1 MPDNSTATPATTTS
15 PSSRAAVPATV
26 ESRWR
31 LNPYLLG
38 YAMGPAAF
46 AIILVLQRFG
56 WVADESVAVW
66 IGIFV
71 AIPITSYLADTLYRR
86 YPTTAFLHTRVA
98 VHSAAVV
105 AVINVAGWGPVLS
118 GAFVFVALENL
129 AHDGSRT
136 WRITMLWSM
145 VGIAVGM
152 LGIRIGLFPSFL
164 SISHAEALSVMGAFV
179 LAFVIRMAGAA
190 WEQKEDAEALMRASE
205 DRFRSLVQHSSDTI
219 MVMSGTGTVTYAS
232 PSTTGFFGVTPD
244 DMIGRDA
251 VSLTHPDDQ
260 ERVWAELAARLLDD
274 AVTDPLEVRMAHADG
289 SWRYAEVI
297 VSDLRSQPSVEGFVA
312 NVRDITERKEAEAL
326 LAHQAL
332 HDPLTSLANRTLIH
346 DRTEQMLVRS
356 RRSHEP
362 IAALFIDLDNFKEVN
377 DTLGHETGD
386 RLLQA
391 VADRFRATVRDSD
404 TVGRLGGDEFVILA
418 EGQSI
423 AAGPEILAERLLE
436 VLREPF
442 DLGERVGAALK
453 VTASIGIASGQRDTA
468 DDLLRDADIALYRAK
483 ALGKDGAASFEPEMQ
498 SAVLDRLGLK
508 MDLMSALSN
517 REFHVVYQPLFDL
530 ATMKIYGVEALLRWT
545 HPVRGLV
552 GPTEFIPMLEETGQI
567 VEVGGWVLREA
578 CGQAAAWHQ
587 DGHPLA
593 LSVNVSM
600 RQLENDQ
607 LLLEVRDAL
616 ETSGLD
622 PSALLLE
629 ITETAL
635 MSDADATIARLG
647 ALKALG
653 VSIAIDDFGTG
664 YASLGYLR
672 QFPVDALKIDRSF
685 IAAMGDAPESGV
697 LIQAMVALAHALGLG
712 TIAEGIEDVPQLET
726 LRAQGCQRGQ
736 GYLVSRPVAPEA
748 IVQLLGEARQS
759 APSAA

>member
-1 MPDNSTATPATTTS
+1 MPDNSTDTPANTTS
-15 PSSRAAVPATV
+15 PSSRAVVPPPA

-56 WVADESVAVW
+56 WVANESLAVW
-66 IGIFV
+66 IGIFL

-86 YPTTAFLHTRVA
+86 YPTTAFLNVRVA

-145 VGIAVGM
+145 AGIAVGM
-152 LGIRIGLFPSFL
+152 LGIRIGVFPSFL
-164 SISHAEALSVMGAFV
+164 SFSQAEALSVMGAFV

-251 VSLTHPDDQ
+251 VSLAHPDDQ

-274 AVTDPLEVRMAHADG
+274 VVTDALEVRMAHADG

-297 VSDLRSQPSVEGFVA
+297 VSDLRSQPSVDGFVA
-312 NVRDITERKEAEAL
+312 NLRDITDRKEAEAL

-404 TVGRLGGDEFVILA
+404 TVGRLGGDEFVVLA

-436 VLREPF
+436 VLRAPF
-442 DLGERVGAALK
+442 DLGERVGAPLK
-453 VTASIGIASGQRDTA
+453 VTASIGIASGQRDSA

-567 VEVGGWVLREA
+567 VEVGGWVLRDA
-578 CGQAAAWHQ
+578 CRQAAAWHR

-607 LLLEVRDAL
+607 LLLDVRDAL

-622 PSALLLE
+622 PTALLLE

-635 MSDADATIARLG
+635 MSDADATVARLG

-685 IAAMGDAPESGV
+685 IAAMSDAPESGV

-712 TIAEGIEDVPQLET
+712 TIAEGIEDAPQLET

-748 IVQLLGEARQS
+748 IVGLLDEARQS

>member
-1 MPDNSTATPATTTS
+1 MSDLPTNVLSAPPPAPAAPRRITT
-15 PSSRAAVPATV
+15 
-26 ESRWR
+26 
-31 LNPYLLG
+31 YLLG

-56 WVADESVAVW
+56 WVAEEPVALW
-66 IGIFV
+66 IAIFLAV
-71 AIPITSYLADTLYRR
+71 PITSLTADAIYRR
-86 YPTTAFLHTRVA
+86 RPTLGCLHLRIA
-98 VHSAAVV
+98 VHCAAVV
-105 AVINVAGWGPVLS
+105 AVIYVAGWGPVLT

-136 WRITMLWSM
+136 WRITLLWSM

-152 LGIRIGLFPSFL
+152 LGIQQCVFPSFL
-164 SISHAEALSVMGAFV
+164 SMTQAEALSVMGAFV
-179 LAFVIRMAGAA
+179 LVFVIRMAGASM
-190 WEQKEDAEALMRASE
+190 EQKEEAEASMRSSE
-205 DRFRSLVQHSSDTI
+205 ERFRSLVQNSSDTI
-219 MVMSGTGTVTYAS
+219 LVMSHEGIIRYAS
-232 PSTTGFFGVTPD
+232 PSTTTLLGVSPD
-244 DMIGRDA
+244 EVLGRPA
-251 VSLTHPDDQ
+251 VDLVYPDDQ
-260 ERVWAELAARLLDD
+260 ERVGAELVSRLLDTS
-274 AVTDPLEVRMAHADG
+274 VTDPIEVRLSHADG

-297 VSDLRSQPSVEGFVA
+297 LSDLRDQPSVGGFVG
-312 NVRDITERKEAEAL
+312 NLRDITERKEAEEL

-332 HDPLTSLANRTLIH
+332 HDPLTLLANRTLIH

-377 DTLGHETGD
+377 DTFGHETGD
-386 RLLQA
+386 RLLRA

-418 EGQSI
+418 EGVSI

-442 DLGERVGAALK
+442 HLGEQVGGALR
-453 VTASIGIASGQRDTA
+453 VTASIGIASGQRESA

-483 ALGKDGAASFEPEMQ
+483 ALGKDGLASFEPEMQ

-508 MDLMSALSN
+508 MDLMAALAN
-517 REFHVVYQPLFDL
+517 DEFHILYQPLFDL
-530 ATMKIYGVEALLRWT
+530 ETMQIYGVEALLRWS

-552 GPTEFIPMLEETGQI
+552 GPNDFVPMLEETGQI
-567 VEVGGWVLREA
+567 VEVGRWVLGDA
-578 CGQAAAWHQ
+578 CRQAAEWKRA
-587 DGHPLA
+587 GHPLS

-600 RQLENDQ
+600 RQLEHDG
-607 LLLEVRDAL
+607 LVADVRNALDA
-616 ETSGLD
+616 SGLD

-635 MSDADATIARLG
+635 MSDADATVARLSE
-647 ALKALG
+647 LKGLG

-685 IAAMGDAPESGV
+685 IAGMSDAPESAV

-712 TIAEGIEDVPQLET
+712 TIAEGIEESPQLET

-736 GYLVSRPVAPEA
+736 GYLVSRPVAPDA
-748 IVQLLGEARQS
+748 IVALLAGVRRS
-759 APSAA
+759 SISAA